1 MAPYLPPYRRAC
13 RLDRSARTMSST
25 KLDIDLQRIIAAWLE
40 RSGMSAERLGE
51 LAPEDAGF
59 VAELNRGRSPRL
71 DAVDRLLGFMGIAPI
86 GPRFR
91 QEVEA
96 FLIVIRTRPSA
107 LGAKA
112 VGKSSFVR
120 ELRSGTSPTLES
132 AYRARTW
139 MHGFADELDRTAI
152 AWLLANDAPTPPYGL
167 CAVFAPWTDDD
178 RDVGKLDESTLSYR
192 ARDRGAPRPFTS
204 NTRRLS
210 GHRRWTGV
218 SQVRAPGV
226 VRALRRRGVGE
237 GEAPTESFERRVM
250 APGSNQDRVASARAG
265 AKSLG
270 HSTQSHFP
278 LGHRRDRLNSRRS
291 VPP

>member
-1 MAPYLPPYRRAC
+1 
-13 RLDRSARTMSST
+13 MSET
-25 KLDIDLQRIIAAWLE
+25 KLDIELQRIIAAWLE

-51 LAPEDAGF
+51 LALEDAGF

-139 MHGFADELDRTAI
+139 MHGFADDLDRTAI

-178 RDVGKLDESTLSYR
+178 RDVGKLDETTFLTVRETAALLGLSPRTLDGYR
-192 ARDRGAPRPFTS
+192 VTGDGPAFHRFGSRVLYARFDVEAWVKAKRRPR
-204 NTRRLS
+204 
-210 GHRRWTGV
+210 V
-218 SQVRAPGV
+218 S
-226 VRALRRRGVGE
+226 
-237 GEAPTESFERRVM
+237 S
-250 APGSNQDRVASARAG
+250 VA
-265 AKSLG
+265 
-270 HSTQSHFP
+270 
-278 LGHRRDRLNSRRS
+278 
-291 VPP
+291 